1 MDDNVK
7 KFGFVTIGLL
17 VALAIAIFASPF
29 ASSFPDGLE
38 WVAEQTGFLHLSEG
52 YAAWTKS
59 PVPDYE
65 MPGVGNP
72 AAATALAGLIGTIA
86 VFLAGFGLAK
96 LMKSD
101 KSGGSAA

>member
-1 MDDNVK
+1 MEK
-7 KFGFVTIGLL
+7 YGIVTIGLM

-38 WVAEQTGFLHLSEG
+38 WVAEKVGFLHLSEE

-72 AAATALAGLIGTIA
+72 AVATALAGLAGTLA